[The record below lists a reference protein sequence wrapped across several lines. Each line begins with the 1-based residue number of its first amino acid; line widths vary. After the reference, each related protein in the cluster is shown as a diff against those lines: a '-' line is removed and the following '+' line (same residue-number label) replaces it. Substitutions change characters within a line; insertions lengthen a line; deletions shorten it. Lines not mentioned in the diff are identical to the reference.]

1 MKLFEDKADYEDF
14 VDFVVGTAWV
24 LFFAFIASG
33 IALIVMTK
41 LGWVL

>member
-33 IALIVMTK
+33 IALMAMAK

>member
-24 LFFAFIASG
+24 LLFAFIGAG
-33 IALIVMTK
+33 LALMVMAK